1 MLDVIW
7 AVMIM
12 LSFLTAAITG
22 RLSALS
28 AAIGEGAE
36 RAVETAFLLLG
47 GMCLWSGMMRVAEH
61 AGVMN
66 AFSKLLSPIIC
77 ALFPKY
83 AKNEEIRGKITLNMA
98 ANMFGMG
105 NAATPAGLSAM
116 DAMQKFEKSRKPS
129 REMIRF
135 VVMNTAAFQVIPSS
149 VVMLRSSYGSEN
161 TYDILVH
168 IWFVSLGSLAI
179 ALTACRVFEIL
190 WDR

>member
-36 RAVETAFLLLG
+36 RAVET
-47 GMCLWSGMMRVAEH
+47 
-61 AGVMN
+61 
-66 AFSKLLSPIIC
+66 

>member
-47 GMCLWSGMMRVAEH
+47 GMCLWSGIMHIAEH
-61 AGVMN
+61 AGIMHV
-66 AFSKLLSPIIC
+66 FSKLLSPIIC

-135 VVMNTAAFQVIPSS
+135 VVMNTAAVQVIPSS

-161 TYDILVH
+161 PYDILVH